1 MAEKSASERTEK
13 ATPERLRKA
22 REKGQIP
29 ESKEVSSAVMIG
41 ALLVAMAL
49 GAERLFGW
57 LTLQV
62 SEGLSL
68 SLAGPMDVRTFV
80 HLLQTRATGCLTAL
94 APFLA
99 VTVVA
104 SAFGSMAVGGWAFSV
119 KALKPDMSR
128 LSPIKGLKNLF
139 SFRSIMQLLIATVKL
154 AVIVAI
160 AWHYLGSRF
169 DAVLLLQWA
178 TPQATL
184 YAIGRLILGLVA
196 RIVVALVAIALVD
209 MLYQRWNYKRQ
220 LRMTH
225 QEVKEERR
233 QHEASPEIKG
243 RIRAAQL
250 AAARR
255 RMLQEVPT
263 ADVVV
268 TNPDHYAVALRYDAE
283 TMDAPRV
290 VAKGADFLCQK
301 IKEVAR
307 KHNVPIVERPHLARA
322 LYTAVEVDQVVP
334 ETLFVAV
341 AEVLA
346 MIYRMRRKTQTSRQG
361 RS

>member
-1 MAEKSASERTEK
+1 MAEKAASERTEK
-13 ATPERLRKA
+13 PTSERLKKA

-29 ESKEVSSAVMIG
+29 QSREVPSAMMIG

-49 GAERLFGW
+49 MAERLFGW

-68 SLAGPMDVRTFV
+68 CPAGPMDGRTFA
-80 HLLQTRATGCLTAL
+80 HLLQMRATGCLAVL

-99 VTVVA
+99 AAVAA

-119 KALKPDMSR
+119 KALKPDLGR

-139 SFRSIMQLLIATVKL
+139 SFRSIMQLLIATAKL

-169 DAVLLLQWA
+169 DVVLSLQWT

-184 YAIGRLILGLVA
+184 CAIGRLIFGLVA
-196 RIVVALVAIALVD
+196 RIAVALAAIALVD

-220 LRMTH
+220 LRMTR

-233 QHEASPEIKG
+233 QHEASPEVKG
-243 RIRAAQL
+243 RIRAAQM

-255 RMLQEVPT
+255 RMLQDVPT

-283 TMDAPRV
+283 TMDAPQV

-301 IKEVAR
+301 IKEIAR
-307 KHNVPIVERPHLARA
+307 KHNVPIIERPHLARA
-322 LYTAVEVDQVVP
+322 LYAAVEVDQVVP

-346 MIYRMRRKTQTSRQG
+346 MIYRMRKKNQASRQG